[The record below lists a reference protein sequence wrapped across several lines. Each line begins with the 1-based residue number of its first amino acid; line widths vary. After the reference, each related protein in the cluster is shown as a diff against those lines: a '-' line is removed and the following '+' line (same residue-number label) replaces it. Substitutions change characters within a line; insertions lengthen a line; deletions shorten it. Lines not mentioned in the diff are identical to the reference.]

1 MTQNIFKIVSMS
13 GKITACTLMLL
24 GSSAIG
30 EEYAVKRGSREIIPL
45 ERITPNNCQPGI
57 IRIKL
62 TRDALQNS
70 RRALRNQRNGV
81 RTGLDAL
88 DNLNEQFGVNSYT
101 PTFGALYN
109 SNSRT
114 VSRQA
119 QRHQAWGFDQWYDV
133 KIENGSVRD
142 AVAAFGEIADVEI
155 CEPVYR
161 KVRTDNSASEA
172 TRAEWIP
179 NDPKFK
185 DQWHYKNSGQT
196 NGKIGADISLPEAW
210 SIERGFEEV
219 IVAVVDGGIQQ
230 DHPDLKANLW
240 SGGGY
245 NFVDDMKQITGD
257 SHGTH
262 VAGTVAAVNNN
273 GIGVSGVAGGSGTGD
288 GIRLMSCQI
297 FNATTFGGSHTAL
310 IWAADNGATIS
321 QNSWGYGDSLVFNQ
335 VDLDAID
342 YFNANGGGDALDKG
356 VAFFSAGNRGLEGTY
371 YPGCY
376 EGAFSVAA
384 SDHMD
389 ERAEYSNFGTW
400 VDITAPGG
408 DRASKSV
415 LSTSNKSDYVYKDGT
430 SMATPHVSGV
440 AALVISAAYR
450 NGIVLT
456 ADQLKEIL
464 QKSCD
469 DVFTADIKGKM
480 GAGRLNAAKALNYLR
495 TNYLTNLIPP
505 VELAAEV
512 VNAGNIN
519 LTWKKNSDAMDV
531 LIVASK
537 DKIWGTPA
545 DGTDYAAGDK
555 IDGGGT
561 VVYFGGETAATHS
574 DLNPGDSVFYRA
586 YSKDGSNYSGYRTT
600 FAVTDHFLELG
611 TTEEPI
617 SIDDLKELK
626 IISDFPRYWD
636 KHMVLNASLAA
647 GETKEWNNG
656 AGWGPIGDKQT
667 PFSGSFNGRG
677 HSVDSIFITKNS
689 EHSSF
694 FGLVE
699 GGQIDSLGITN
710 ITVNALSYSAGI
722 VGRLNPGTL
731 SNSYATG
738 TVTGGIFTG
747 GIAGLLKEATVT
759 NCYSQVEING
769 DQYVGGFAGSCY
781 STDLTNSYSTGSVT
795 AKASSGGFLGMGD
808 ATAVAATTC
817 YFDSESAGTTTTKGG
832 NAKGTAEMKTEAT
845 FSGWDFGTVWSIADG
860 EYPKLQWQAN
870 DPGGVVAIEHV
881 KDVVSSDTFV
891 AIVPNPVSQS
901 AAYVSLFV
909 PESFKGK
916 GTITIFDAL
925 GNRVDYQSVT
935 VESASIFKWD
945 LRNDAGQKVSSG
957 SYVAQIDIEKQS
969 GEQKSARVSIGVQK

>member
-1 MTQNIFKIVSMS
+1 MAQNFFQIVSKS

-24 GSSAIG
+24 GSSAIA
-30 EEYAVKRGSREIIPL
+30 EEYAVRRGSREIIPL
-45 ERITPNNCQPGI
+45 ERITAENCRPGI

-62 TRDALQNS
+62 NRPALQSS

-81 RTGLDAL
+81 RTGIAAL
-88 DNLNEQFGVNSYT
+88 DQLNEKFNVNSYT

-109 SNSRT
+109 SDSRT

-119 QRHQAWGFDQWYDV
+119 KRHEAWGFDQWFDV
-133 KIENGSVRD
+133 EIGNGSVRE
-142 AVAAFGEIADVEI
+142 AVAAFGNIADVEI
-155 CEPVYR
+155 CEPIYK
-161 KVRTDNSASEA
+161 KVRTDNASPEA
-172 TRAEWIP
+172 TRAEWVP
-179 NDPKFK
+179 NDPQFK
-185 DQWHYKNSGQT
+185 DQWHYKNTGQT
-196 NGKIGADISLPEAW
+196 KGKIGADISLPEAW
-210 SIERGFEEV
+210 DFERGFEEV

-262 VAGTVAAVNNN
+262 VGGTVAAVNNN

-288 GIRLMSCQI
+288 GVRLMSCQI
-297 FNATTFGGSHTAL
+297 FNATSNGGSHTAL

-342 YFNANGGGDALDKG
+342 YFNANGGGEALDKG

-384 SDHMD
+384 SDHND
-389 ERAEYSNFGTW
+389 SRAVYSNYGTW

-415 LSTSNKSDYVYKDGT
+415 LSTSNKSDYTYKDGT

-450 NGIVLT
+450 NGVVLT

-469 DVFTADIKGKM
+469 DVFSADIKGKM

-505 VELAAEV
+505 VSLAAEV
-512 VNAGNIN
+512 VNAGSTT
-519 LTWKKNSDAMDV
+519 LTWEKNSDAMDV
-531 LIVASK
+531 LLVASK
-537 DKIWGTPA
+537 DRAWGTPK
-545 DGTDYAAGDK
+545 DGTTYTAGDN

-561 VVYFGGETAATHS
+561 VVYFGGETTAVHS

-586 YSKDGSNYSGYRTT
+586 YSKDGGKYSGYRTT

-611 TTEEPI
+611 TSEEPI
-617 SIDDLKELK
+617 SIDNLDELK
-626 IISDFPRYWD
+626 IISEFPRYWD
-636 KHMVLNASLAA
+636 KHMVLSASLSA
-647 GETKEWNNG
+647 GSTKEWNNG
-656 AGWGPIGDKQT
+656 AGWGPIGNSQT
-667 PFSGSFNGRG
+667 PFTGSFNGRG
-677 HSVDSIFITKNS
+677 HSVDSIFISKTS
-689 EHSSF
+689 DHSSF

-699 GGQIDSLGITN
+699 GGKIDSLGIKN

-722 VGRLNPGTL
+722 AGRLNPGTL

-738 TVTGGIFTG
+738 TVNGGIFTG

-759 NCYSQVEING
+759 NCYSQVKIKG
-769 DQYVGGFAGSCY
+769 GMYVGGFAGSCY
-781 STDLTNSYSTGSVT
+781 SANVTNSYSTGSVT
-795 AKASSGGFLGMGD
+795 AESSSGGFFGMGD
-808 ATAVAATTC
+808 VTAAGATTC
-817 YFDSESAGTTTTKGG
+817 YFDSETAGTTATKGG
-832 NAKGTAEMKTEAT
+832 NAKTTSDMKTEST
-845 FSGWDFGTVWSIADG
+845 FSGWDFGSAWSISDG
-860 EYPKLQWQAN
+860 EYPTLQWQKSDQGA
-870 DPGGVVAIEHV
+870 VAIEHV
-881 KDVVSSDTFV
+881 EDIISQDTFF
-891 AIVPNPVSQS
+891 AIVPNPVPQS
-901 AAYVSLFV
+901 AAHVSLFV
-909 PESFKGK
+909 PESFKGT
-916 GTITIFDAL
+916 GTISIFDAL
-925 GNRVDYQSVT
+925 GNRVDKQSVT
-935 VESASIFKWD
+935 VRSSSIFKWD

-957 SYVAQIDIEKQS
+957 SYVAQIDIENS
-969 GEQKSARVSIGVQK
+969 TGEQRSARASIGVKK